1 MHGEI
6 KNIHINLV
14 EKYEGKRTF
23 RIPIHRWENNIKSDN
38 DFIVR

>member
-14 EKYEGKRTF
+14 EKITKGRERSEDLDGRT
-23 RIPIHRWENNIKSDN
+23 I
-38 DFIVR
+38 